1 MKRSDRLQSLQRR
14 IGAVF
19 SVAFSTDTLLTQCVS
34 PKRCNARAAK
44 SSISGGGPKSGGLKD
59 RLIWIALYIIVR
71 LAVEAQQVPAAG
83 LEMSR
88 DLRNSGTLLLLV

>member
-14 IGAVF
+14 IGAAF

-44 SSISGGGPKSGGLKD
+44 SSISGGAEKWGLKD

-88 DLRNSGTLLLLV
+88 DLRNSATLFLLV